1 MLDDLSWVREESP
14 AFVAMILVSLVLLL
28 AVRTTV
34 EKTIERKLDSQA
46 KAIEL
51 RITRRSAF
59 EDKVLA
65 DRYAMVMNLAA
76 RLELVVT
83 NTLNRRRSQQA
94 VPDGFQV
101 GNEIVPLTEIFE
113 ELLIQRLTL
122 GEEFHR
128 VLVWK
133 ANLALAMANASD
145 PELQALQKKWAA
157 CHDDLRRVTDQAF
170 AISQIG
176 LTSR

>member
-76 RLELVVT
+76 RLERVAT
-83 NTLNRRRSQQA
+83 ILNRRRSQRA